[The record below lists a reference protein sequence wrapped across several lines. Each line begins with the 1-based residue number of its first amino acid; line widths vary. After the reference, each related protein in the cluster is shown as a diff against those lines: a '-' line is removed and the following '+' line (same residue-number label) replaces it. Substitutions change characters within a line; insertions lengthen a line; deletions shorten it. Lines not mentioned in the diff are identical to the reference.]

1 MFRTAA
7 RRASFIFLATCEAV
21 FDKDVDLY
29 TYVLD
34 ARYRGIP
41 TNKDGSV
48 TLWSQLA
55 QRQGSAE
62 FGYQDENGYS
72 LGGWHEQKNLYGGT
86 LTTGTTF
93 RQGAAMVQG
102 PTNART
108 VREDQGYDLSN
119 AYALEAN
126 TDYFYEPKSKEYGVE
141 LVGVMR
147 REDYGTNG
155 AGGGSVVDWLSA
167 GVRPMFALNDNF
179 SIATD
184 FGIDYVNNEVAG
196 RYGTLGKTSVAL
208 QFSENKGFNDR
219 PVARLFVTAA
229 AWSDGLKGAV
239 GNTPSTASFGNDQ
252 SGMTFGFQV
261 DHWW

>member
-1 MFRTAA
+1 
-7 RRASFIFLATCEAV
+7 
-21 FDKDVDLY
+21 
-29 TYVLD
+29 
-34 ARYRGIP
+34 
-41 TNKDGSV
+41 
-48 TLWSQLA
+48 
-55 QRQGSAE
+55 
-62 FGYQDENGYS
+62 
-72 LGGWHEQKNLYGGT
+72 
-86 LTTGTTF
+86 
-93 RQGAAMVQG
+93 
-102 PTNART
+102 
-108 VREDQGYDLSN
+108 
-119 AYALEAN
+119 
-126 TDYFYEPKSKEYGVE
+126 
-141 LVGVMR
+141 
-147 REDYGTNG
+147 
-155 AGGGSVVDWLSA
+155 
-167 GVRPMFALNDNF
+167 MFALNDNF